1 MMKVHKI
8 ENGALRMENEI
19 ELPCGEVHSITTNQV
34 DKIFLGGVNR
44 IVEQFSFNPEKDE
57 MSKYTFEKDKSFTA
71 MKFHSQVNKVRFNGS
86 QWVLGFSN
94 EEHMSLFNTD
104 TEKTITCTPGHA
116 SHSVNSGAVP
126 GHASHSVKS
135 GAVSPNNKYVATTGT
150 DGFVRI
156 YKLSEDL
163 STVTFLAQS
172 KMCEKK
178 VSSDATFNLD
188 IQFLEDD

>member
-8 ENGALRMENEI
+8 ENGALKMEKEI

-57 MSKYTFEKDKSFTA
+57 MSKDTFEKKKSFTA
-71 MKFHSQVNKVRFNGS
+71 MKFQSQVNKVRFSGS
-86 QWVLGFSN
+86 QWALGFSN
-94 EEHMSLFNTD
+94 EEHMSLFNTE
-104 TEKTITCTPGHA
+104 TEKTIKCTPGH
-116 SHSVNSGAVP
+116 S
-126 GHASHSVKS
+126 SHSVKS

-163 STVTFLAQS
+163 SAATFLAQS
-172 KMCEKK
+172 KICEKK
-178 VSSDATFNLD
+178 VNPDCTFNLD
-188 IQFLEDD
+188 INFLEDDNSLVVTGN